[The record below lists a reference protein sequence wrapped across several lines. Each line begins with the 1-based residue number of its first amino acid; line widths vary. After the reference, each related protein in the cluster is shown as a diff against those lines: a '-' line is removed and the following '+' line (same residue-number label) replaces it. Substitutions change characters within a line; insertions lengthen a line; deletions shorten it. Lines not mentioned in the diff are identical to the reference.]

1 MIILPE
7 AVMRVLSGSASAGQG
22 REKWCGEL
30 QARRSCM
37 IGFWSFL
44 CDTSFRALATMSLWE
59 RSSASDESSDEGL
72 EEVLASICLKYSR
85 SLTSL

>member
-37 IGFWSFL
+37 IGF
-44 CDTSFRALATMSLWE
+44 
-59 RSSASDESSDEGL
+59 
-72 EEVLASICLKYSR
+72 
-85 SLTSL
+85 